1 MKENKIFGGFSMGLK
16 NLFKKKEDNAENDI
30 NVAEESLN
38 EKEEKTEEQ
47 EIKEVE
53 TPKQEESPKVL
64 EKKNEEVPEK
74 GAVIKEI
81 SNERRAEIGPIIF
94 KTEIEESDLEPLSI
108 QETIFLLCSV
118 DHFNEESKIENYEQK
133 CEMIDKAIAHK
144 LATADEFYMTFDR
157 TTRFPFI
164 TQGCVEIYSEPEF
177 AQEAMKHYGS
187 QYRVLEVRSI
197 KKGESKFPNDMNVF
211 EYLSYLG
218 MDHILVDNGKFK
230 TVVNCQDIVPIKAQN
245 PGNDLDKPIV
255 NPKLRFAIIDFFEEA
270 RWPVSYEKRDEV
282 MKTKED
288 KMLEELKNARLLV
301 PMNFEG
307 EVTDKVQNQ
316 VTIQKGKNMVI
327 PKIETK
333 EHVSFT
339 PVFTDWTEFEK
350 IYPKDKWNGLV
361 LSFDEAI
368 SLNKEIGIVVNPLG
382 ENLIMNQQSFDALK
396 AREDAGKNET
406 AEDETGKEE

>member
-1 MKENKIFGGFSMGLK
+1 MGLK
-16 NLFKKKEDNAENDI
+16 NLFKKKEENTENDI
-30 NVAEESLN
+30 NVAEQNLN
-38 EKEEKTEEQ
+38 EKEEGTAEQ

-53 TPKQEESPKVL
+53 TPKQEESPKVE
-64 EKKNEEVPEK
+64 EKKNEKEPAKESDS
-74 GAVIKEI
+74 KEI
-81 SNERRAEIGPIIF
+81 SQERRAEIGPIIF
-94 KTEIEESDLEPLSI
+94 KTSIEESDLEPLSI

-144 LATADEFYMTFDR
+144 LAAADEFYMTFDR
-157 TTRFPFI
+157 LTKFPFI

-197 KKGESKFPNDMNVF
+197 TKEGSKFPNDMNVF
-211 EYLSYLG
+211 EYLYYLG
-218 MDHILVDNGKFK
+218 MEHILVDNGKFK
-230 TVVNCQDIVPIKAQN
+230 TVLNCQDIVPVKAEN
-245 PGNDLDKPIV
+245 PNNELDKPIV
-255 NPKLRFAIIDFFEEA
+255 NPKLRYAIIDFFEEA
-270 RWPVSYEKRDEV
+270 RWPVNYEKRDEV

-288 KMLEELKNARLLV
+288 KMLEELKKARLLV

-316 VTIQKGKNMVI
+316 VTIQKGRNMVI

-333 EHVSFT
+333 EHASFT
-339 PVFTDWTEFEK
+339 PVFTDWTELEK

-361 LSFDEAI
+361 LTFDEAM
-368 SLNKEIGIVVNPLG
+368 SLNKEMGIVVNPLG
-382 ENLIMNQQSFDALK
+382 ENLIMNQQSFEAFKSRDDAK
-396 AREDAGKNET
+396 KVET
-406 AEDETGKEE
+406 AKAEDGKEE